1 MDRVIIIDT
10 SSNKRTR
17 VGLSIGGKLF
27 WEKQESGKLHSQ
39 VVLPLIDKILKSNH
53 ITLKNVTGIKVNR
66 GPGSFTG
73 IRVGIAIAN
82 ALGFALKIPINGKKI
97 GEMEIPIY
105 E

>member
-1 MDRVIIIDT
+1 MDKVLIIDT
-10 SSNKRTR
+10 SSNKRTK
-17 VGLSIGGKLF
+17 VGLSIDRKLF

-39 VVLPLIDKILKSNH
+39 VVLPLIDKILKSNN
-53 ITLKNVTGIKVNR
+53 ITPKNVTGIKVNR

-82 ALGFALKIPINGKKI
+82 ALGFALKIPVNGKKV